1 MFGDISKFSKVSD
14 YLPIFNAALVTDFF
28 IILLIHIG
36 FFKSKFLIQWYN
48 EFGLS
53 AVIMDVFIIVIG
65 FIITRYLY
73 NRVFSQYSLVK
84 FIILFLIVQVV
95 HDFLF
100 YMFFKNVV
108 PRGSNKVMDLFKKY
122 AQEVGGGAI
131 LGDSFMIVMSSII
144 ASLLVKQS
152 FNFNLIFVIVVT
164 YLIPYFIFF

>member
-1 MFGDISKFSKVSD
+1 
-14 YLPIFNAALVTDFF
+14 
-28 IILLIHIG
+28 
-36 FFKSKFLIQWYN
+36 
-48 EFGLS
+48 
-53 AVIMDVFIIVIG
+53 MDVFIIVIG

-73 NRVFSQYSLVK
+73 NRVFSEYSLVK

-108 PRGSNKVMDLFKKY
+108 PRGCNKVMDLFKKY